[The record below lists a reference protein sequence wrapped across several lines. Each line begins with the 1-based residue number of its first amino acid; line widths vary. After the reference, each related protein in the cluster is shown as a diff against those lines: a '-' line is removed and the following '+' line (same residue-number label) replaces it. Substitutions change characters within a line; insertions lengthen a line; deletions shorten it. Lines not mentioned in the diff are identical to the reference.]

1 MLPFGRKGVR
11 HLSLLWVF
19 YQNNVQK
26 LNLSNLPSSHPVTIG
41 PDVKD
46 SVTISTIPFNSG
58 VISLKR
64 KESGG
69 QYEVFLGNDCLGT
82 IETDISF
89 TLQTDQQDIRLILT
103 GSEPEKSVYFTGNR
117 DEIVCSSE
125 KTNADIYLNPQD
137 FAFAE
142 QSTFSLL
149 RAGGSWSVRPESGT
163 IFLNGEK
170 INANTPLKPGDEIFW
185 NFTQMRVTEQDLL
198 EIVHY
203 AQFETALTE
212 TVKPSTE
219 MQKKYPQYRRT
230 PRMVYDLPDDRVS
243 FSFPSQESD
252 QTNRGLWLVILPP
265 LVMLIVM
272 GVVAIIQPRG
282 IFILVSLAMFMMT
295 LITSTVQYFR
305 DKNQRKKR
313 EEKRERVYKLYLDNK
328 RKELQALAEKQKQV
342 LEFHFPSF
350 EQMKYLTSEIS
361 DRIWEKSLESK
372 DYLQLRLGTGTVPSS
387 YEINMSGGDL
397 ANRDIDDLMEKSQHM
412 QRVYKDI
419 RNAPVTV
426 DLAEG
431 PMGLVGKSQIVKNE
445 IHQLIGQLSFFNSY
459 HDLRFVFIFHEEE
472 YKDWEWMKWL
482 PQFQMPHI
490 YAKGFIYNEQT
501 RDQLLSSLYELI
513 RERDLE
519 DDKEKLQF
527 KPHFVFV
534 ITNQQLIS
542 EHVILEYL
550 EGQHEHLGIS
560 TIVAAETKESLSE
573 NITTL
578 VRYINEHEGDI
589 LIQKKKAVR
598 IPFRLDHHQRED
610 NERFSRTLR
619 TLNHQVGITNSIP
632 ETVSFLE
639 LFHAKE
645 VKEIGIQQRWLT
657 SESSK
662 SLSVPIGYK
671 GKDDIVYLNLHEKA
685 HGPHGLLAG
694 TTGSGK
700 SEFLQTYILSLAVH
714 FHPHEAAFLLIDY
727 KGGGMA
733 QPFRNIPHLLG
744 TITNIEGSK
753 NFSMRA
759 LASIKSELKKRQ
771 RLFDQYQVNHI
782 NDYTKLYKQGKAEV
796 AMPHLFLISD
806 EFAELKSEEPDFI
819 RELVSAARIGRSLGV
834 HLILATQ
841 KPGGII
847 DDQIWS
853 NSRFKVALKVQDA
866 TDSKE
871 ILKNS
876 DAANITVTGRGY
888 LQVGNNEV
896 YELFQSAWSGAPYL
910 EEVYGTEDEIA
921 IVTDTGLIPLSEVD
935 TEDNAKKDVQTEIEA
950 VVDEIERIQDEMG
963 IEKLPSPWLPPLA
976 ERIPRTLFPSN
987 EKDHFHFAYVDEP
1000 DLQRQAP
1007 IAYKMMEDG
1016 NIGIFGSSGY
1026 GKSIAAAT
1034 FLMSFADVYTPEELH
1049 VYIFDFGNGT
1059 LLPLAKL
1066 PHTADYF
1073 LMDQSRKI
1081 EKFMIRIKEEIDRRK
1096 RLFREKEIS
1105 HIKMYNAL
1113 SEEELPFIFITID
1126 NFDIVKDEMHELE
1139 SEFVQLS
1146 RDGQSLGIYFMLTAT
1161 RVNAVR
1167 QSLLNNLKTKIVHYL
1182 MDQSEGYSIYGR
1194 PKFNLEPIP
1203 GRVIIQKEELY
1214 FAQMFLP
1221 VDADDDI
1228 GMFNELKSDVQKL
1241 QGRFASMEQ
1250 PAPIP
1255 MLPESLSTRELSIR
1269 FKLER
1274 KPLSV
1279 PIGLHEETVS
1289 PVYFDLGKHKH
1300 CLILGQTQRGKT
1312 NVLKVMLEHLIDDE
1326 TEMIGLF
1333 DSIDRGLSHYAK
1345 ESDVSYLETKEDI
1358 EQWIETAEDIFK
1370 TREAVY
1376 VEAVRQGDAQNL
1388 RFSQVVLM
1396 IDGITRFQQTID
1408 TRIQDRL
1415 ANFMKSYAHL
1425 GFSFIPGGN
1434 HSEFSKG
1441 YDSLTTEMK
1450 QIRHAILLM
1459 KKSEQNVIPLPYQRQ
1474 EPEIQPGFG
1483 YVVENGKEQK
1493 VQIPLCSAER
1503 ESAR

>member
-1 MLPFGRKGVR
+1 M
-11 HLSLLWVF
+11 SLLWIF
-19 YQNNVQK
+19 YQQNFQK
-26 LNLSNLPSSHPVTIG
+26 IKLSDLPISQPVTIG
-41 PDVKD
+41 RDVKD
-46 SVTISTIPFNSG
+46 SVTILSMPFENGS
-58 VISLKR
+58 VSLHR
-64 KESGG
+64 SEDDE
-69 QYEVFLGNDCLGT
+69 YEVFLGNDRLGVLSLR
-82 IETDISF
+82 EWFSLQSGQQEVRLLLTD
-89 TLQTDQQDIRLILT
+89 DQQ
-103 GSEPEKSVYFTGNR
+103 GASFFYVGEKN
-117 DEIVCSSE
+117 EITCSSDVQ
-125 KTNADIYLNPQD
+125 KADIYKESNES
-137 FAFAE
+137 AFSGKGA
-142 QSTFSLL
+142 FSLL
-149 RAGGSWSVRPESGT
+149 QTMGCWNVIPADQDV
-163 IFLNGEK
+163 FLNGEK
-170 INANTPLKPGDEIFW
+170 VKEDTPLQAGDELFW
-185 NFTQMRVTEQDLL
+185 NFLQMRIMEHDLL
-198 EIVHY
+198 EIMHY
-203 AQFETALTE
+203 EPYETTLVETA
-212 TVKPSTE
+212 KPSSE
-219 MQKKYPQYRRT
+219 MKKKYPQYRRT
-230 PRMVYDLPDDRVS
+230 PRMVYDLPEDRVS

-252 QTNRGLWLVILPP
+252 QNNRGLWLVILPP
-265 LVMLIVM
+265 IVMLIVM
-272 GVVAIIQPRG
+272 GIVALIQPRG
-282 IFILVSLAMFMMT
+282 IFIIVSLAMFMMT

-305 DKNQRKKR
+305 EKSQRKKR

-328 RKELQALAEKQKQV
+328 RKELQELAEKQKQV

-350 EQMKYLTSEIS
+350 EKMKHLTTEIS
-361 DRIWEKSLESK
+361 DRIWEKSLESA
-372 DYLQLRLGTGTVPSS
+372 DFLQLRLGTGTVPSS
-387 YEINMSGGDL
+387 YEISMSGGDL
-397 ANRDIDDLMEKSQHM
+397 ANRDIDHLMEQSQHM
-412 QRVYKDI
+412 QRVYKEI
-419 RNAPVTV
+419 RQAPVTV

-445 IHQLIGQLSFFNSY
+445 IHQLIGQLAFFNSY
-459 HDLRFVFIFHEEE
+459 HDLRFVFIFHEHE

-501 RDQLLSSLYELI
+501 RDQLLSSIYEVL

-519 DDKEKLQF
+519 EEKEKLLF

-550 EGQHEHLGIS
+550 EGRHEHLGIS

-573 NITTL
+573 NIHTL
-578 VRYINEHEGDI
+578 VRYINEQEGDI

-598 IPFRLDHHQRED
+598 IPFQLDHHQRED

-645 VKEIGIQQRWLT
+645 VKEIGIRQKWKT
-657 SESSK
+657 SESTK

-782 NDYTKLYKQGKAEV
+782 NDYTKLFKQGKTDI

-866 TDSKE
+866 SDSKE

-935 TEDNAKKDVQTEIEA
+935 TDELAKKETQAEIEA
-950 VVDEIERIQDEMG
+950 VVDEIERIQEEMG

-976 ERIPRTLFPSN
+976 ERIPRTLFQS
-987 EKDHFHFAYVDEP
+987 KDKGQFHFAYIDEP
-1000 DLQRQAP
+1000 DKQSQTPL
-1007 IAYKMMEDG
+1007 AYTMMDDG

-1026 GKSIAAAT
+1026 GKSIAATT
-1034 FLMSFADVYTPEELH
+1034 FLMNFAEGYTPEELH
-1049 VYIFDFGNGT
+1049 MYIFDFGNGT

-1073 LMDQSRKI
+1073 LMDQTRKI

-1105 HIKMYNAL
+1105 HIKMYNAI

-1139 SEFVQLS
+1139 SEFIQIT

-1167 QSLLNNLKTKIVHYL
+1167 QSLLNNLKTKVVHYL

-1194 PKFNLEPIP
+1194 PKFSLEPIP
-1203 GRVIIQKEELY
+1203 GRVIINKEELY

-1221 VDADDDI
+1221 VEADNDMD
-1228 GMFNELKSDVQKL
+1228 MFNELKADVQAL
-1241 QGRFASMEQ
+1241 LERYSSHQS

-1255 MLPESLSTRELSIR
+1255 MLPETLSSKEFSVRFKKDRAPLSI
-1269 FKLER
+1269 
-1274 KPLSV
+1274 PM
-1279 PIGLHEETVS
+1279 GLDEETVS
-1289 PVYFDLGKHKH
+1289 PVYFDLAKHKH

-1312 NVLKVMLEHLIDDE
+1312 NVMKVMLEHLIDDE
-1326 TEMIGLF
+1326 TELIGLF
-1333 DSIDRGLSHYAK
+1333 DSIDRGMSQYAK
-1345 ESDVSYLETKEDI
+1345 EADVSYLETKEDI
-1358 EQWIETAEDIFK
+1358 MQWIDAAEEIFK
-1370 TREAVY
+1370 TREAMY
-1376 VEAVRQGDAQNL
+1376 LEAVRQGDAASL
-1388 RFSQVVLM
+1388 RFPQVVLM

-1408 TRIQDRL
+1408 TRIQDQL
-1415 ANFMKSYAHL
+1415 ALFMKSYAHL

-1474 EPEIQPGFG
+1474 EPDIQPGFG
-1483 YVVENGKEQK
+1483 YIVENGKEQK

-1503 ESAR
+1503 ENAR

>member
-58 VISLKR
+58 VVSLKR

-694 TTGSGK
+694 TTGSG
-700 SEFLQTYILSLAVH
+700 
-714 FHPHEAAFLLIDY
+714 
-727 KGGGMA
+727 
-733 QPFRNIPHLLG
+733 
-744 TITNIEGSK
+744 
-753 NFSMRA
+753 
-759 LASIKSELKKRQ
+759 
-771 RLFDQYQVNHI
+771 
-782 NDYTKLYKQGKAEV
+782 
-796 AMPHLFLISD
+796 
-806 EFAELKSEEPDFI
+806 
-819 RELVSAARIGRSLGV
+819 
-834 HLILATQ
+834 
-841 KPGGII
+841 
-847 DDQIWS
+847 S

-1370 TREAVY
+1370 TREAMY

>member
-1 MLPFGRKGVR
+1 M
-11 HLSLLWVF
+11 SLLWIF
-19 YQNNVQK
+19 YQQNFQK
-26 LNLSNLPSSHPVTIG
+26 IKLSDLPISQPVTIG
-41 PDVKD
+41 RDVKD
-46 SVTISTIPFNSG
+46 SVTILSMPFENGS
-58 VISLKR
+58 VSLHR
-64 KESGG
+64 SEDDE
-69 QYEVFLGNDCLGT
+69 YEVFLGNDRLGVLSLR
-82 IETDISF
+82 EWFSLQSGQQEVRLLLTD
-89 TLQTDQQDIRLILT
+89 DQQ
-103 GSEPEKSVYFTGNR
+103 GASFFYVGEKN
-117 DEIVCSSE
+117 EITCSSDVQ
-125 KTNADIYLNPQD
+125 KADIYKERNES
-137 FAFAE
+137 AFPGKGA
-142 QSTFSLL
+142 FSLL
-149 RAGGSWSVRPESGT
+149 QMMGCWNVIPADQDV
-163 IFLNGEK
+163 FLNGEK
-170 INANTPLKPGDEIFW
+170 VKEDTPLQAGDELFW
-185 NFTQMRVTEQDLL
+185 NFLQMRIVEHDLL
-198 EIVHY
+198 EIMHY
-203 AQFETALTE
+203 EPYETTLVETA
-212 TVKPSTE
+212 KPSSE
-219 MQKKYPQYRRT
+219 MKKKYPQYRRT
-230 PRMVYDLPDDRVS
+230 PRMVYDLPEDRVS

-252 QTNRGLWLVILPP
+252 QNNRGLWLVILPP
-265 LVMLIVM
+265 IVMLIVM
-272 GVVAIIQPRG
+272 GIVALIQPRG
-282 IFILVSLAMFMMT
+282 IFIIVSLAMFMMT

-305 DKNQRKKR
+305 EKSQRKKR

-328 RKELQALAEKQKQV
+328 RKELQELAEKQKQV

-350 EQMKYLTSEIS
+350 EKMKHLTTEIS
-361 DRIWEKSLESK
+361 DRIWEKSLESA
-372 DYLQLRLGTGTVPSS
+372 DFLQLRLGTGTVPSS
-387 YEINMSGGDL
+387 YEISMSGGDL
-397 ANRDIDDLMEKSQHM
+397 ANRDIDHLMEQSQHM
-412 QRVYKDI
+412 QRVYKEI
-419 RNAPVTV
+419 RQAPVTV

-445 IHQLIGQLSFFNSY
+445 IHQLIGQLAFFNSY
-459 HDLRFVFIFHEEE
+459 HDLRFVFIFHEHE

-501 RDQLLSSLYELI
+501 RDQLLSSIYEVL

-519 DDKEKLQF
+519 EEKEKLLF

-550 EGQHEHLGIS
+550 EGRHEHLGIS

-573 NITTL
+573 NIHTL
-578 VRYINEHEGDI
+578 VRYINEQEGDI

-598 IPFRLDHHQRED
+598 IPFQLDHHQRED

-645 VKEIGIQQRWLT
+645 VKEIGIRQKWKT
-657 SESSK
+657 SESTK

-782 NDYTKLYKQGKAEV
+782 NDYTKLFKQGKTDI

-866 TDSKE
+866 SDSKE

-935 TEDNAKKDVQTEIEA
+935 TDELAKKETQAEIEA
-950 VVDEIERIQDEMG
+950 VVDEIERIQEEMG

-976 ERIPRTLFPSN
+976 ERIPRTLFQS
-987 EKDHFHFAYVDEP
+987 KDKGQFHFAYIDEP
-1000 DLQRQAP
+1000 DKQSQTPL
-1007 IAYKMMEDG
+1007 AYTMMDDG

-1026 GKSIAAAT
+1026 GKSIAATT
-1034 FLMSFADVYTPEELH
+1034 FLMNFADGYTPEELH
-1049 VYIFDFGNGT
+1049 MYIFDFGNGT

-1073 LMDQSRKI
+1073 LMDQTRKI

-1105 HIKMYNAL
+1105 HIKMYNAI

-1139 SEFVQLS
+1139 SEFIQIT

-1167 QSLLNNLKTKIVHYL
+1167 QSLLNNLKTKVVHYL

-1194 PKFNLEPIP
+1194 PKFSLEPIP
-1203 GRVIIQKEELY
+1203 GRVIINKEELY

-1221 VDADDDI
+1221 VEADNDMD
-1228 GMFNELKSDVQKL
+1228 MFNELKADVQAL
-1241 QGRFASMEQ
+1241 LERYSSHQS

-1255 MLPESLSTRELSIR
+1255 MLPETLSSKEFSVRFKKDRAPLSI
-1269 FKLER
+1269 
-1274 KPLSV
+1274 PM
-1279 PIGLHEETVS
+1279 GLDEETVS
-1289 PVYFDLGKHKH
+1289 PVYFDLAKHKH

-1312 NVLKVMLEHLIDDE
+1312 NVMKVMLEHLIDDE
-1326 TEMIGLF
+1326 TELIGLF
-1333 DSIDRGLSHYAK
+1333 DSIDRGMSQYAK
-1345 ESDVSYLETKEDI
+1345 EADVSYLETKEDI
-1358 EQWIETAEDIFK
+1358 MQWIEAAEEIFK
-1370 TREAVY
+1370 TREAMY
-1376 VEAVRQGDAQNL
+1376 LEAVRQGDAASL

-1408 TRIQDRL
+1408 TRIQDQL
-1415 ANFMKSYAHL
+1415 ALFMKSYAHL

-1474 EPEIQPGFG
+1474 EPDIQPGFG
-1483 YVVENGKEQK
+1483 YIVENGKEQK

-1503 ESAR
+1503 ENAR

>member
-1 MLPFGRKGVR
+1 M
-11 HLSLLWVF
+11 SLLWIF
-19 YQNNVQK
+19 YQQNFQK
-26 LNLSNLPSSHPVTIG
+26 IKLSDLPISQPVTIG
-41 PDVKD
+41 RDVKD
-46 SVTISTIPFNSG
+46 SVTILSMPFENGS
-58 VISLKR
+58 VSLHR
-64 KESGG
+64 SEGDE
-69 QYEVFLGNDCLGT
+69 YEVFLGNDRLGVLSLR
-82 IETDISF
+82 EWFSLQSGQQEVRLLLTD
-89 TLQTDQQDIRLILT
+89 DQQ
-103 GSEPEKSVYFTGNR
+103 GASFFYVGEKN
-117 DEIVCSSE
+117 EITCSSDVQ
-125 KTNADIYLNPQD
+125 KADIYKERNES
-137 FAFAE
+137 AFPCKGA
-142 QSTFSLL
+142 FSLL
-149 RAGGSWSVRPESGT
+149 QTMGCWNVIPADQDV
-163 IFLNGEK
+163 FLNGEK
-170 INANTPLKPGDEIFW
+170 VKEDTPLQAGDELFW
-185 NFTQMRVTEQDLL
+185 NFLQMRIVEHDLL
-198 EIVHY
+198 EIMHY
-203 AQFETALTE
+203 EPYETTLVETA
-212 TVKPSTE
+212 KPSSE
-219 MQKKYPQYRRT
+219 MKKKYPQYRRT
-230 PRMVYDLPDDRVS
+230 PRMVYDLPEDRVS

-252 QTNRGLWLVILPP
+252 QNNRGLWLVILPP
-265 LVMLIVM
+265 IVMLIVM
-272 GVVAIIQPRG
+272 GIVALIQPRG
-282 IFILVSLAMFMMT
+282 IFIIVSLAMFMMT

-305 DKNQRKKR
+305 EKSQRKKR

-328 RKELQALAEKQKQV
+328 RKELQELAEKQKQV

-350 EQMKYLTSEIS
+350 EKMKHLTTEIS
-361 DRIWEKSLESK
+361 DRIWEKSLESA
-372 DYLQLRLGTGTVPSS
+372 DFLQLRLGTGTVPSS
-387 YEINMSGGDL
+387 YEISMSGGDL
-397 ANRDIDDLMEKSQHM
+397 ANRDIDHLMEQSQHM
-412 QRVYKDI
+412 QRVYKEI
-419 RNAPVTV
+419 RQAPVTV

-445 IHQLIGQLSFFNSY
+445 IHQLIGQLAFFNSY
-459 HDLRFVFIFHEEE
+459 HDLRFVFIFHEHE

-501 RDQLLSSLYELI
+501 RDQLLSSIYEVL

-519 DDKEKLQF
+519 EEKEKLLF

-550 EGQHEHLGIS
+550 EGRHEHLGIS

-573 NITTL
+573 NIHTL
-578 VRYINEHEGDI
+578 VRYINEQEGDI
-589 LIQKKKAVR
+589 LIQNKKAVR
-598 IPFRLDHHQRED
+598 IPFQLDHHQRED

-645 VKEIGIQQRWLT
+645 VKEIGIRQKWKT
-657 SESSK
+657 SESTK

-782 NDYTKLYKQGKAEV
+782 NDYTKLFKQGKTDI

-866 TDSKE
+866 SDSKE

-935 TEDNAKKDVQTEIEA
+935 TDELAKKETQAEIEA
-950 VVDEIERIQDEMG
+950 VVDEIERIQEEMG

-976 ERIPRTLFPSN
+976 ERIPRTLFQS
-987 EKDHFHFAYVDEP
+987 EDKGQFHFAYIDEP
-1000 DLQRQAP
+1000 DKQSQTPL
-1007 IAYKMMEDG
+1007 AYTMMDDG

-1026 GKSIAAAT
+1026 GKSIAATT
-1034 FLMSFADVYTPEELH
+1034 FLMNFAEGYTPEELH
-1049 VYIFDFGNGT
+1049 MYIFDFGNGT

-1073 LMDQSRKI
+1073 LMDQTRKI

-1105 HIKMYNAL
+1105 HIKMYNAI

-1139 SEFVQLS
+1139 SEFIQIT

-1167 QSLLNNLKTKIVHYL
+1167 QSLLNNLKTKVVHYL

-1194 PKFNLEPIP
+1194 PKFSLEPIP
-1203 GRVIIQKEELY
+1203 GRVIINKEELY

-1221 VDADDDI
+1221 VEADNDMD
-1228 GMFNELKSDVQKL
+1228 MFNELKADVQAL
-1241 QGRFASMEQ
+1241 LERYSSHQS

-1255 MLPESLSTRELSIR
+1255 MLPETLSSKEFSVRFKKDRTPLSI
-1269 FKLER
+1269 
-1274 KPLSV
+1274 PM
-1279 PIGLHEETVS
+1279 GLDEETVS
-1289 PVYFDLGKHKH
+1289 PVYFDLAKHKH

-1312 NVLKVMLEHLIDDE
+1312 NVMKVMLEHLIDDE
-1326 TEMIGLF
+1326 TELIGLF
-1333 DSIDRGLSHYAK
+1333 DSIDRGMSQYAK
-1345 ESDVSYLETKEDI
+1345 EADVSYLETKEDI
-1358 EQWIETAEDIFK
+1358 MQWIEAAEEIFK
-1370 TREAVY
+1370 TREAMY
-1376 VEAVRQGDAQNL
+1376 LEAVRQGDAAGL

-1408 TRIQDRL
+1408 TRIQDQL
-1415 ANFMKSYAHL
+1415 ALFMKSYAHL

-1474 EPEIQPGFG
+1474 EPDIQPGFG
-1483 YVVENGKEQK
+1483 YIVENGKEQK

-1503 ESAR
+1503 ENAR